1 MAALSS
7 VDDPQ
12 AKLAHIGESILLIF
26 GAFILASY
34 GVLALNPLISILEET
49 ITSTNVTQ
57 IAETIVMFSV
67 IMGVTVT
74 YVYAVDTE
82 RLIQWARPTT
92 QEIAI
97 IIGGIIV
104 LLVIMLSLDWVLR
117 VVGFSPGTN
126 QAVLEGEDDPT
137 YLLLMI
143 LVSLLFVGPAEE
155 LLFRGAVQGRLR
167 ESWGVW
173 PAILLASLL
182 FGLIHIFAVPGNLGD
197 QLPYALVATLL
208 GVPLGYL
215 YEYTQNILVPS
226 LIHGA
231 YNATI
236 FGFLYLSEIGFF
248 A

>member
-26 GAFILASY
+26 SAFILASY
-34 GVLALNPLISILEET
+34 IVLSLDPLISILGEN
-49 ITSTNVTQ
+49 ITSTNVTR
-57 IAETIVMFSV
+57 IADTVVMFSV
-67 IMGVTVT
+67 IMGVTAL
-74 YVYAVDTE
+74 YVYAIDTE
-82 RLIQWARPTT
+82 RLIQWVRPTK

-97 IIGGIIV
+97 IIGGIVV
-104 LLVIMLSLDWVLR
+104 LLVIMLSLDWLLR
-117 VVGFSPGTN
+117 VVGFSPGAN
-126 QAVLEGEDDPT
+126 QAVLEGEGDPT
-137 YLLLMI
+137 YFLLMI
-143 LVSLLFVGPAEE
+143 FVSLLFVGPAEE

-182 FGLIHIFAVPGNLGD
+182 FGLIHIFAVPGSLGD

-208 GVPLGYL
+208 GIPLGYL

-226 LIHGA
+226 VIHGA